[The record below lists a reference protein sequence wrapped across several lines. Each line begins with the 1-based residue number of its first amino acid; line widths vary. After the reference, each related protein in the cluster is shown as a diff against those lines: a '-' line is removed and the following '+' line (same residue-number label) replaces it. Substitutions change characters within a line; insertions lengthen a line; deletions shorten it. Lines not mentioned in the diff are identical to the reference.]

1 MFARKAKTAPVGMR
15 LSEFLKAPPAQ
26 PKPIYVLAG
35 SDPYLLHEG
44 RRAVRASVFGDTD
57 PGAGLEELD
66 GPEADLARVLDTLRT
81 PPLLAPRRLVFVRD
95 ADVFVQR
102 AREALEKYLDAPAPD
117 AALCLQVAKWNPGTE
132 LGKRVARLGLCVQCE
147 TTQPHRIP
155 AWLTQQARKR
165 HGKEL
170 PFAAAQMLVEHL
182 GPDMGALV
190 SALEMLDLYTGQA
203 RAIDTSD
210 IDALIARGHH
220 ERVWAMADAVAE
232 RRLAR
237 ALELLDAFWAEGM
250 AAPQIVG
257 LLRVQLRQLVRAS
270 AFGRRMGLDAAMAK
284 AGVPRG
290 AFARVRRALEAFS
303 ADHLAAAY
311 QALVDADL
319 AAKTSAH
326 ERLAMET
333 LVHRLCNPEAA
344 RLAADMGD
352 ALE

>member
-1 MFARKAKTAPVGMR
+1 
-15 LSEFLKAPPAQ
+15 
-26 PKPIYVLAG
+26 
-35 SDPYLLHEG
+35 
-44 RRAVRASVFGDTD
+44 
-57 PGAGLEELD
+57 
-66 GPEADLARVLDTLRT
+66 
-81 PPLLAPRRLVFVRD
+81 
-95 ADVFVQR
+95 
-102 AREALEKYLDAPAPD
+102 
-117 AALCLQVAKWNPGTE
+117 
-132 LGKRVARLGLCVQCE
+132 
-147 TTQPHRIP
+147 
-155 AWLTQQARKR
+155 
-165 HGKEL
+165 
-170 PFAAAQMLVEHL
+170 MLVEHL

-203 RAIDTSD
+203 RAIDSSD
-210 IDALIARGHH
+210 VDALIARGHH
-220 ERVWAMADAVAE
+220 ERVWALADAVAE

-250 AAPQIVG
+250 TAPQIVG
-257 LLRVQLRQLVRAS
+257 LLRVQLRQLVRVF

-333 LVHRLCNPEAA
+333 LVHRLSNPEAMH
-344 RLAADMGD
+344 LAPD
-352 ALE
+352 AAVE